1 MHKPIIY
8 CQTDQWGH
16 KIEGTEVEAIESES
30 RDCFVMSEKDKK
42 ELDKIF
48 EKIGK
53 GEPCV

>member
-8 CQTDQWGH
+8 QTDQWEH

-30 RDCFVMSEKDKK
+30 RDYFVMSEKDKK

>member
-8 CQTDQWGH
+8 QTDQWGH
-16 KIEGTEVEAIESES
+16 KIEGTEVEAIESKFK
-30 RDCFVMSEKDKK
+30 DYFVMSEKDKK